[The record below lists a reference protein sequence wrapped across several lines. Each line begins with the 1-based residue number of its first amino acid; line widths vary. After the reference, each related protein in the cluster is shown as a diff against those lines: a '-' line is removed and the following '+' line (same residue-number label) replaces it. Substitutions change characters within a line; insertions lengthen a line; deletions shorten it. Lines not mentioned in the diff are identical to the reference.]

1 MNFFDIIRNLFF
13 SKKAD
18 TEILD
23 HDSAQAFTP
32 FMVNRWLTF
41 YSREQTT
48 LVNETL
54 NKFTSLFDDKG
65 EMYKLYFNL
74 IPKLRYKKI
83 EYVKKKK
90 TKETDS
96 AKDISKELETIARS
110 NLISQREVQQYID
123 LLDK

>member
-13 SKKAD
+13 TKKAD
-18 TEILD
+18 AVELD

-32 FMVNRWLTF
+32 YMVNRWLTF
-41 YSREQTT
+41 YSREQTI

-54 NKFTSLFDDKG
+54 NKFTGLLDDKG
-65 EMYKLYFNL
+65 EMFKLYFNL

-90 TKETDS
+90 LKEDGS
-96 AKDISKELETIARS
+96 SKDISKDIEVIAR
-110 NLISQREVQQYID
+110 NKMISQRELKQYID
-123 LLDK
+123 LFGQ